1 MYSLPLHVTGQWYF
15 SLCTKRSL
23 YCLSG
28 LVLGHLSVS
37 VICKISDLLPP
48 GHCLM
53 PATGSQ

>member
-15 SLCTKRSL
+15 SLCTKRPL

-28 LVLGHLSVS
+28 LLLGCLTVS

-48 GHCLM
+48 GHCLL
-53 PATGSQ
+53 PASH